1 MHTTQMDDPV
11 AESFRQPGRGMEVAY
26 ARPGTLMPGSAVKTG
41 GRVPVWMDVLTAML
55 AIALAA
61 GYLVFILQ
69 YWAPA
74 HAGNNQNGYLVAGK
88 LMATTGW
95 PGFEPSSPFSFVGW
109 MWGMADA
116 NSAARGGGMHY
127 TKYPLGYPALIAAA
141 YALAPEGRAYDW
153 AHLVNPIA
161 MALAVLGAFVLGRQI
176 MHPLAALL
184 GAVLVAA
191 NPVLMTLANNPNSHA
206 TGVCFVVWG
215 VAMTLI
221 FAQRGWLWAGLLG
234 GFLLGYACTIRYT
247 EGLMGLCIGL
257 AVLMQLTRR
266 RRDELPARSLLG
278 IATVL
283 AIAVVLLAGSAVVTR
298 TLSLGWGLGAA
309 AIAVVLLV
317 GFAYLTRRSPVY
329 RERKWLLASETLRVI
344 SMLALLV
351 AGGGAIALLY
361 SASTETPTL
370 AGSLDFIV
378 SRWMLS
384 GGVIVTA
391 IIGATILFGTHW
403 LRVSLPIV
411 AWALPIVVLVAF
423 NKYAMDDW
431 TGYDSTAESTGFT
444 FDHLKGKW
452 EFAIKELYAT
462 GAYFLLPIGLL
473 GLLMMLQSRWKAALI
488 LLAWLVPGA
497 VIYMAYYWGRGLPV
511 WGFLRFYATLLP
523 IFGIASAWVVAQMIV
538 SQRLTSPAW
547 RTSIGALGAV
557 IVMAFVVY
565 TNHNAAVPALDR
577 DHVVASNIHF
587 SASRVRDAAPAGS
600 VVFGHSQRMLNHMQ
614 FSTEFD
620 LYGGDWLL
628 GEFPVPRIRT
638 EGDIDANPIQPA
650 RREFLG
656 RAIGPLDNEARRAIV
671 QKIITDAHANG
682 RSAYVFLQPNRAT
695 QFVSRFCQGFE
706 TAEVDKWTEPHNFSA
721 ATRDALG
728 AGSTGLQNP
737 APTMYTLIRI
747 DPPKPPAPAE

>member
-1 MHTTQMDDPV
+1 
-11 AESFRQPGRGMEVAY
+11 
-26 ARPGTLMPGSAVKTG
+26 GST
-41 GRVPVWMDVLTAML
+41 RVPIWMDGMSLLL

-61 GYLVFILQ
+61 GYLTFILQ

-116 NSAARGGGMHY
+116 SSAAPGGGMHY
-127 TKYPLGYPALIAAA
+127 TKYPLGYPMLIAAA

-215 VAMTLI
+215 VAMTLV
-221 FAQRGWLWAGLLG
+221 FAQHGWLWAGLLG

-257 AVLMQLTRR
+257 AVLMQLRLR
-266 RRDELPARSLLG
+266 GRDELTSRPLLG

-283 AIAVVLLAGSAVVTR
+283 AVGVVMLAASGVVAR
-298 TLSLGWGLGAA
+298 MYSRGWGVGAGT
-309 AIAVVLLV
+309 IALALLV
-317 GFAYLTRRSPVY
+317 GFIYLTRRSPIY
-329 RERKWLLASETLRVI
+329 RERRWPLASETLRVI
-344 SMLALLV
+344 SMLALLIV
-351 AGGGAIALLY
+351 GGGAIALGYL
-361 SASTETPTL
+361 SSTETPSL
-370 AGSLDFIV
+370 SGSIDFILA
-378 SRWMLS
+378 RWLLS
-384 GGVIVTA
+384 GSVIVAA
-391 IIGATILFGTHW
+391 IIGATILFGTRW
-403 LRVSLPIV
+403 LRVSLPLA
-411 AWALPIVVLVAF
+411 AWALPIVMLVLF
-423 NKYAMDDW
+423 NKYAMNDW
-431 TGYDSTAESTGFT
+431 TGYDSTAESTGFA
-444 FDHLKGKW
+444 FEHLKNKW
-452 EFAIKELYAT
+452 QFAVRELYAT
-462 GAYFLLPIGLL
+462 GAYFLLPIGML
-473 GLLMMLQSRWKAALI
+473 GLLMMLQSRWRAGLI

-497 VIYMAYYWGRGLPV
+497 AVYMAYYWGRGLPL

-523 IFGIASAWVVAQMIV
+523 IFGIASAWVVAQVII
-538 SQRLTSPAW
+538 SQRLTAPGW
-547 RTSIGALGAV
+547 RTAIGALGAA
-557 IVMAFVVY
+557 IVMAFVVW
-565 TNHNAAVPALDR
+565 TNYDAAVPALER
-577 DHVVASNIHF
+577 DHTVASNIHY
-587 SASRVRDAAPAGS
+587 SASRARELAPAGS
-600 VVFGHSQRMLNHMQ
+600 VVFGHSQRLLNHMQ

-638 EGDIDANPIQPA
+638 DNQSEANPIQPA
-650 RREFLG
+650 RRAFLG
-656 RAIGPLDNEARRAIV
+656 AAIGPLDSDARRAIV
-671 QKIITDAHANG
+671 RQIVNDAHAAG
-682 RSAYVFLQPNRAT
+682 RPAYVFLPPNRAM
-695 QFVSRFCQGFE
+695 QFVTRYCQGFE
-706 TAEVDKWTEPHNFSA
+706 TVEVDKWTEPHNFSA
-721 ATRDALG
+721 ASRDALG

-737 APTMYTLIRI
+737 APTMYSLIRI
-747 DPPKPPAPAE
+747 DPENPGER